1 MAATDE
7 HYNVRL
13 LDLATLE
20 WIGTDAHIPGDHLTY
35 APDGSQFAALQADR
49 IRVWD
54 GRSGD
59 YQASLALPADLTA
72 DPSISYL
79 PDSSGL
85 LVTANDGRTW
95 TVNTRISTWAARACR
110 IAGRNL
116 TQAEWQ
122 QFFPGSPYRLT
133 CPQWPAAELRPPCPR
148 GCSAFTPRNGPQ
160 ELRDYPCAREL
171 WSARCQP
178 RTGFAGRLLVNRL
191 TDQGCRAKW

>member
-7 HYNVRL
+7 HHNVRL
-13 LDLATLE
+13 LDLETLQ
-20 WIGTDAHIPGDHLTY
+20 WIGSDAHTPGDQLAY
-35 APDGSQFAALQADR
+35 SPDGSQFAALQADR

-59 YQASLALPADLTA
+59 YEASLALPADLTA

-95 TVNTRISTWAARACR
+95 TVNTRTSTWAARACR

-116 TQAEWQ
+116 TEAEWL

-133 CPQWPAAELRPPCPR
+133 CPRWPA
-148 GCSAFTPRNGPQ
+148 
-160 ELRDYPCAREL
+160 
-171 WSARCQP
+171 
-178 RTGFAGRLLVNRL
+178 GR
-191 TDQGCRAKW
+191 